1 MPDAALHTAP
11 ASSTAAPTR
20 PGALSHPSPTIQLDP
35 DRYFLPVG
43 YVCQSSNRTLDTQRE
58 AKDGAYW
65 APWRVKDAARWQRHV
80 YALAARITRRIIRT
94 RTINN
99 DPRPVRVLDVG
110 CGVCVKLSEHLVPT
124 GAHVVGIDQDSALA
138 VARSLGCTA
147 ELHPANLESPDPSL
161 DLGGAFDVILCA
173 DVLEHLVNPDHAL
186 ELIRRCAHSK
196 TRIILSTPERH
207 RERGRACMAS
217 LKPEHVRE
225 WAFAEFGAYVT
236 SRGFHICR
244 HALCTK
250 DDAPILPARRE
261 ERLFRRNLGERSP
274 LSCQVVVANLGDT
287 CGEAS

>member
-1 MPDAALHTAP
+1 MPDATLQPAP
-11 ASSTAAPTR
+11 ASRPAPQAPPAPHET
-20 PGALSHPSPTIQLDP
+20 PQLDP
-35 DRYFLPVG
+35 ARFFLPVG
-43 YVCQSSNRTLDTQRE
+43 YTCQTSNRTLDTQRD

-80 YALAARITRRIIRT
+80 YALAARTARQIIRA

-110 CGVCVKLSEHLVPT
+110 CGVCVKLSEHLIPT

-138 VARSLGCTA
+138 VARNLGCRA
-147 ELHPANLESPDPSL
+147 ELHPVNLESPTLDPAL
-161 DLGGAFDVILCA
+161 DLNGHFDIILCA

-186 ELIRRCAHSK
+186 NFIRRCAHAH

-225 WAFAEFGAYVT
+225 WAFAEFAAYVT
-236 SRGFHICR
+236 SRGFHIAR
-244 HALCTK
+244 HMLCTK
-250 DDAPILPARRE
+250 DQAPILPARRQ
-261 ERLFRRNLGERSP
+261 ERDFRRNLSDRSP
-274 LSCQVVVANLGDT
+274 LSCQVIVATLNADP
-287 CGEAS
+287 GEAP